1 MSRGPLNQHN
11 GEIIVCLANAAGI
24 DLLIAEGKL
33 LCHNV
38 CEPVI
43 ELCHSLW
50 VLQGSS
56 LPDSGNNMP
65 AQIVLTRKRATRIWR
80 KVRLQQ
86 SSHLC

>member
-1 MSRGPLNQHN
+1 MERSLSALQTL
-11 GEIIVCLANAAGI
+11 LALI
-24 DLLIAEGKL
+24 SLLPKVSYL
-33 LCHNV
+33 CFCHNV